1 MPKEKRTTMNK
12 DSEVLVAGGGGFIGG
27 WLVRSLH
34 NQGYTN
40 VRVVDSKPMSN
51 WYQVFDDYDN
61 QVLDLKDAQNCNTA
75 IKGKSQVF
83 NMAADM
89 GGMGFIE
96 LHKAECML
104 SVLINTN
111 LLQAAKAEGTERF
124 FYASSACVYAAD
136 KQENPN
142 VPALKESDAYPAMP
156 EDGYGWEKLF
166 SERMVRHFQED
177 YGIQGRVARYHNVY
191 GPEGT
196 WQGGREKAPAA
207 LSRKVAI
214 AVLTG
219 QHNIDIWGDGQQ
231 TRSFTYIDDAVYG
244 TELLF
249 SSDLGQ
255 PVNIGSDQQ
264 VSLNQVVDILE
275 EIAGIDL
282 TRNYQL
288 DAPKGVRGRNSD
300 NTYIKE
306 QLGWAPSITLQEGLE
321 KTYRWVYDQLLKQP

>member
-1 MPKEKRTTMNK
+1 MNK
-12 DSEVLVAGGGGFIGG
+12 SDGILIAGGGGFIGG

-40 VRVVDSKPMSN
+40 VRVVDIKPLDR
-51 WYQVFDDYDN
+51 WYQVFPDYDN
-61 QVLDLKDAQNCNTA
+61 QVMDLQDANACKVAVQGMKY
-75 IKGKSQVF
+75 IY

-111 LLQAAKAEGTERF
+111 LLQAAKSEGTERF

-136 KQENPN
+136 KQETPD

-177 YGIQGRVARYHNVY
+177 YGLQGRIARYHNVY

-207 LSRKVAI
+207 LARKVALATI
-214 AVLTG
+214 YNNPV
-219 QHNIDIWGDGQQ
+219 IDIWGDGEQ
-231 TRSFTYIDDAVYG
+231 TRSFTYISDAIYG
-244 TELLF
+244 SELLF
-249 SSDLGQ
+249 ASDFDQ
-255 PVNIGSDQQ
+255 PLNIGSDEM
-264 VSLNQVVDILE
+264 VTLNQVVDTLE
-275 EIAGIDL
+275 QITGIKL
-282 TRNYQL
+282 TRKY
-288 DAPKGVRGRNSD
+288 DHTAPQGVRGRNSD
-300 NTYIKE
+300 NTLIRQE
-306 QLGWAPSITLQEGLE
+306 LGWAPSVSLLSGLE
-321 KTYRWVYDQLLKQP
+321 QTYRWVYDQVLAHA

>member
-1 MPKEKRTTMNK
+1 MNK

-34 NQGYTN
+34 DQGYTN

-61 QVLDLKDAQNCNTA
+61 QVLDLKDAQNCKTA
-75 IKGKSQVF
+75 MKGKNQVF

-111 LLQAAKAEGTERF
+111 LLQAAKAEGIERF

-136 KQENPN
+136 KQETPN

-177 YGIQGRVARYHNVY
+177 YGIQGRIARYHNVY

-214 AVLTG
+214 AVLT
-219 QHNIDIWGDGQQ
+219 NDPIINIWGDGEQ
-231 TRSFTYIDDAVYG
+231 TRSFTYISDAIYG
-244 TELLF
+244 SELLF
-249 SSDLGQ
+249 ASDFDQ
-255 PVNIGSDQQ
+255 PINIGSEEQ
-264 VSLNQVVDILE
+264 VSMNQVVDTLE
-275 EIAGIDL
+275 EIAGIKL
-282 TRNYQL
+282 TRKYDLN
-288 DAPKGVRGRNSD
+288 APKGVRGRSSD
-300 NTYIKE
+300 NTLIRQE
-306 QLGWAPSITLQEGLE
+306 LGWAPSVSLREGLE
-321 KTYRWVYDQLLKQP
+321 QTYAWVYDQVAKQA

>member
-1 MPKEKRTTMNK
+1 MNK

-34 NQGYTN
+34 DQGYTN

-61 QVLDLKDAQNCNTA
+61 QVLNLKDAQNCKTA
-75 IKGKSQVF
+75 MKGKNQVF

-111 LLQAAKAEGTERF
+111 LLEAAKAEGAERF
-124 FYASSACVYAAD
+124 FFASSACVYNAD
-136 KQENPN
+136 KQDTPD
-142 VPALKESDAYPAMP
+142 VVGLKESDAYPAMP

-177 YGIQGRVARYHNVY
+177 YGIQGRTARYHNVY

-214 AVLTG
+214 AAITG
-219 QHNIDIWGDGQQ
+219 DPIINIWGDGEQ
-231 TRSFTYIDDAVYG
+231 TRSFTYIDDAIYG
-244 TELLF
+244 TELLYN
-249 SSDLGQ
+249 SDLDQ
-255 PVNIGSDQQ
+255 PVNIGSDEQ

-275 EIAGIDL
+275 DISGIKL
-282 TRNYQL
+282 TRKYQL
-288 DAPKGVRGRNSD
+288 DAPKGVRGRSSD

-321 KTYRWVYDQLLKQP
+321 KTYRWVYDQVAKHA

>member
-1 MPKEKRTTMNK
+1 MNK
-12 DSEVLVAGGGGFIGG
+12 DSQVLVAGGGGFIGG

-34 NQGYTN
+34 DQGYTN

-61 QVLDLKDAQNCNTA
+61 QVLDLKDAQNCKTA
-75 IKGKSQVF
+75 MKGKNQVF

-111 LLQAAKAEGTERF
+111 LLEAAKAEGAERF
-124 FYASSACVYAAD
+124 FFASSACVYNAD
-136 KQENPN
+136 KQDTPD
-142 VPALKESDAYPAMP
+142 VIALKESDAYPAMP

-177 YGIQGRVARYHNVY
+177 YGIQGRTARYHNVY
-191 GPEGT
+191 GPKGT

-214 AVLTG
+214 AAITG
-219 QHNIDIWGDGQQ
+219 DPIINIWGDGEQ
-231 TRSFTYIDDAVYG
+231 TRSFTYIDDAIYG
-244 TELLF
+244 TELLYN
-249 SSDLGQ
+249 SDLDQ
-255 PVNIGSDQQ
+255 PVNIGSDEQ

-275 EIAGIDL
+275 NIAGIKL
-282 TRNYQL
+282 TRKYQL
-288 DAPKGVRGRNSD
+288 DAPKGVRGRSSD
-300 NTYIKE
+300 NTFIKE
-306 QLGWAPSITLQEGLE
+306 QLGWAPSISLQEGLE
-321 KTYRWVYDQLLKQP
+321 KTYRWVYDQVARQA

>member
-1 MPKEKRTTMNK
+1 MNK
-12 DSEVLVAGGGGFIGG
+12 TDGILIAGGGGFIGG
-27 WLVRSLH
+27 WLVRSLKD
-34 NQGYTN
+34 QGFTN
-40 VRVVDSKPMSN
+40 VRVVDIKPLDR
-51 WYQVFDDYDN
+51 WYQVFADYDN
-61 QVLDLKDAQNCNTA
+61 QVMDLQDANACKVAVQGMKY
-75 IKGKSQVF
+75 IY

-136 KQENPN
+136 KQETPN

-177 YGIQGRVARYHNVY
+177 YGIQGRIARYHNVY

-214 AVLTG
+214 AVLT
-219 QHNIDIWGDGQQ
+219 NDPIINIWGDGEQ
-231 TRSFTYIDDAVYG
+231 TRSFTYISDAIYG
-244 TELLF
+244 SELLF
-249 SSDLGQ
+249 ASDFDQ
-255 PVNIGSDQQ
+255 PLNIGSEEM
-264 VSLNQVVDILE
+264 VTMNQVVDTLE
-275 EIAGIDL
+275 QIAGIKL
-282 TRNYQL
+282 TRKYDHN
-288 DAPKGVRGRNSD
+288 APQGVRGRNSD
-300 NTYIKE
+300 NTLIRQE
-306 QLGWAPSITLQEGLE
+306 LGWAPSVSLLSGLE
-321 KTYRWVYDQLLKQP
+321 QTYAWVYNQVARQLT

>member
-1 MPKEKRTTMNK
+1 MNK

-34 NQGYTN
+34 DQGYTN

-61 QVLDLKDAQNCNTA
+61 QVLNLKDAQNCKTA
-75 IKGKSQVF
+75 IKGKNQVF

-111 LLQAAKAEGTERF
+111 LLEAAKAEGAQRF
-124 FYASSACVYAAD
+124 FFASSACVYNAD
-136 KQENPN
+136 KQDTPD
-142 VPALKESDAYPAMP
+142 VVALKESDAYPAMP

-177 YGIQGRVARYHNVY
+177 YGIQGRTARYHNVY

-207 LSRKVAI
+207 ICRKILESKKNNHVI
-214 AVLTG
+214 E
-219 QHNIDIWGDGQQ
+219 IWGDGQQ
-231 TRSFTYIDDAVYG
+231 TRSFLFIDDCIEA
-244 TELLF
+244 TRRLMKSNF
-249 SSDLGQ
+249 SG
-255 PVNIGSDQQ
+255 PVNIGSEEMVTINQLVDLAG
-264 VSLNQVVDILE
+264 SFENLNPKRKYIRE
-275 EIAGIDL
+275 
-282 TRNYQL
+282 
-288 DAPKGVRGRNSD
+288 APVGVRGRNSD
-300 NTYIKE
+300 NNLIRTVLKWDYEVSLKDGLRETYFWIKNQIE
-306 QLGWAPSITLQEGLE
+306 AQ
-321 KTYRWVYDQLLKQP
+321 K